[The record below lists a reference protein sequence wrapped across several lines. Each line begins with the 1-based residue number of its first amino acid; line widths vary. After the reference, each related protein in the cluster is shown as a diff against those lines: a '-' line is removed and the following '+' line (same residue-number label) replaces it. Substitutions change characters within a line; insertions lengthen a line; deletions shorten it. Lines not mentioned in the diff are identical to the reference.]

1 MYHHLQSTCLAL
13 LAGLCAPVAAEDAA
27 KVAPQPAEE
36 DVVEV
41 ADVAD
46 VEEVQPGTPP
56 MTDGQREEMERVGR
70 EFLQASGDMWL
81 LLSSVRSKEDADAA
95 ADRMMALVTKIYELD
110 EKLSTSTVVAPDT
123 ACAGVLDS
131 IQGRILDALETVD
144 EEFHSL
150 SRLHC
155 YGSERLIRAFR
166 LAGRA
171 GLFGEED
178 ASFLT
183 GIPQPFTPE
192 QAAAEIVRLGKLLE
206 PDLQICLQLG
216 TVRDSASAQKAVP
229 RLRELEYNLRLL
241 VPPQTPGVFADEREE
256 GVRAAIE
263 PLRQALWGIRNEIVR
278 LASLPGYSEAPFDAF
293 SEQLDKVY
301 DALEVTHSL
310 WFEDVFDA
318 SFRTDLED
326 AYRENIKNTQT

>member
-1 MYHHLQSTCLAL
+1 MSHHIQSTCLAL
-13 LAGLCAPVAAEDAA
+13 VAGLCVPVAAEDAA
-27 KVAPQPAEE
+27 DVAPQPADE
-36 DVVEV
+36 DVVDV

-56 MTDGQREEMERVGR
+56 MTDEQRVEMERVGS
-70 EFLQASGDMWL
+70 EFLQASNDMWL
-81 LLSSVRSKEDADAA
+81 LLSSVRSKNDADDA
-95 ADRMMALVTKIYELD
+95 ADRMMALVAKIYELD
-110 EKLSTSTVVAPDT
+110 EKLSTSTVVAPDA
-123 ACAGVLDS
+123 ACAGVLDN
-131 IQGRILDALETVD
+131 IQGRILDSLETVD

-155 YGSERLIRAFR
+155 YGSERLLRAFR

-178 ASFLT
+178 ARSLA

-192 QAAAEIVRLGKLLE
+192 QAAAEIARLGKLLE
-206 PDLQICLQLG
+206 PDRQICLQLG
-216 TVRDSASAQKAVP
+216 TVRDSASAQQAVP
-229 RLRELEYNLRLL
+229 HLRELEYNLLQL
-241 VPPQTPGVFADEREE
+241 APPQECGMFADERAES
-256 GVRAAIE
+256 VRTAIE

-278 LASLPGYSEAPFDAF
+278 LAALPGYSEAAFDEF

-301 DALEVTHSL
+301 DALEATHSL

-318 SFRTDLED
+318 SFRSDLED
-326 AYRENIKNTQT
+326 AYRENIKNTKP